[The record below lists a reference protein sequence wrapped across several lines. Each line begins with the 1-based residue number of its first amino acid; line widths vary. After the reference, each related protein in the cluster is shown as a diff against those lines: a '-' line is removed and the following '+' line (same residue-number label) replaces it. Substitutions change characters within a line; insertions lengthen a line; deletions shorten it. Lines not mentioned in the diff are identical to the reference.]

1 MKEYYYLVG
10 QSKMGPYSL
19 DELLKQPISRDTKVW
34 YSGLPDWVDAVDMPE
49 FANFFASAPPP
60 PPPPPTA
67 PPPPPRSTNL
77 GGSNSSSSQRPNV
90 PMPKNWLIES
100 ILVTL
105 FCCLPF
111 GIAGIVFASR
121 VESRYYAGDL
131 EGAQYNAR
139 EAAKWTKIGF
149 FIGLGV
155 MVLYFIFIM
164 IAAMTGLANAG
175 DTDF

>member
-49 FANFFASAPPP
+49 FANFFTSPPP
-60 PPPPPTA
+60 PPPPSAT
-67 PPPPPRSTNL
+67 PPPPRPTNI
-77 GGSNSSSSQRPNV
+77 GDNRQRPNA
-90 PMPKNWLIES
+90 PMPKSWLIES
-100 ILVTL
+100 ILVTV

-149 FIGLGV
+149 FASLALFL
-155 MVLYFIFIM
+155 LYFVFIV
-164 IAAMTGLANAG
+164 IGIMTGLSNSN
-175 DTDF
+175 DF

>member
-10 QSKMGPYSL
+10 QMKMGPYGL
-19 DELLKQPISRDTKVW
+19 DDLLKQPIARDTKVW
-34 YSGLPDWVDAVDMPE
+34 YDGLPDWMNAVDMPE
-49 FANFFASAPPP
+49 FAGFFSSPPP
-60 PPPPPTA
+60 PPPPASA
-67 PPPPPRSTNL
+67 PPPPPRSTAAP
-77 GGSNSSSSQRPNV
+77 QRPSSA
-90 PMPKNWLIES
+90 MPKNWLIES

-131 EGAQYNAR
+131 EGAEYNAR

-149 FIGLGV
+149 FIGIAGI
-155 MVLYFIFIM
+155 VLYILFIM
-164 IAAMTGLANAG
+164 FFAIAGIGSRASQ
-175 DTDF
+175 FE

>member
-10 QSKMGPYSL
+10 QAKMGPYSL
-19 DELLKQPISRDTKVW
+19 EDLLKQPISRDTKVW

-60 PPPPPTA
+60 PPPSSTA
-67 PPPPPRSTNL
+67 PPAPRSTSM
-77 GGSNSSSSQRPNV
+77 GGSQRPSA

-131 EGAQYNAR
+131 DGAEYNAR

-149 FIGLGV
+149 FVGLSGV
-155 MVLYFIFIM
+155 LHYFLFIFF
-164 IAAMTGLANAG
+164 AAFFGLANSSEF
-175 DTDF
+175 DNY